1 MGSLDCINVL
11 FRFSVNV
18 NSYDNIQKIVFY
30 FVVMNGYIDIV
41 LCLICGGI
49 NFSIR
54 DEENKMVMDYDE
66 IGRLNEILIK
76 MFKV

>member
-1 MGSLDCINVL
+1 
-11 FRFSVNV
+11 
-18 NSYDNIQKIVFY
+18 
-30 FVVMNGYIDIV
+30 MNGYIDIV
-41 LCLICGGI
+41 LCLIRGGI

>member
-11 FRFSVNV
+11 FRFGVNV

-54 DEENKMVMDYDE
+54 DEENKTVMDYDE